1 MRIVFYFILFLCVI
15 YEFYFFN
22 FLYFTL
28 FYFTILYWFCHTS
41 TFLVFCILSKF
52 WNLLVIFHTPWKIS
66 VRVFWLRLDLI
77 YTEIWEWLTLTIL
90 VLSIHWHNF
99 YCCLVTKL
107 CPTVLRPMD
116 CSLPGSFVHGI
127 FQAITLEWVVIS
139 SPRGFSCS
147 RDGTH
152 NSCGSFIGGRLY
164 CQAPGE
170 ALTKSITNH
179 LFIEYSLMGLRSQV
193 VHQCNQ

>member
-1 MRIVFYFILFLCVI
+1 MSFIFLFFYILLYFILQCCVG
-15 YEFYFFN
+15 
-22 FLYFTL
+22 
-28 FYFTILYWFCHTS
+28 FCHTS

-127 FQAITLEWVVIS
+127 SQARILEWVAMPS
-139 SPRGFSCS
+139 SRASSWPRYW
-147 RDGTH
+147 TH
-152 NSCGSFIGGRLY
+152 FCTGRQILYYWAIWEASDIIHPSIELGLEFLSEVLSTFYIFPKHFIYFFLCY
-164 CQAPGE
+164 
-170 ALTKSITNH
+170 
-179 LFIEYSLMGLRSQV
+179 
-193 VHQCNQ
+193 